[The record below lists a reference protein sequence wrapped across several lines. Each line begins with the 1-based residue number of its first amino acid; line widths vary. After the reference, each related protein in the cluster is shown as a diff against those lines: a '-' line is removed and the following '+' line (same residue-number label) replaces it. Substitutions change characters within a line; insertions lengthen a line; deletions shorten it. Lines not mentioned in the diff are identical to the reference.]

1 MLKAPSHLT
10 PPVADQKPY
19 SFSHHGDTLEDPYSW
34 LKDPGY
40 PEVTDEDV
48 LGYLRAENAYY
59 EAVTE
64 GDKELTEQLFGE
76 IKGRIREDDE
86 GVPYQDGDFDY
97 RWAFTKGCQYR
108 TWYYRARTKDP
119 YSGEG
124 WQVLFDENDAAEGLE
139 YFKLGALSVSPDG
152 RYLAVSHDSNGSER
166 FSIKIKDLRSGDW
179 LGDTIEETSG
189 ELVWALSSDVF
200 FYVKVSK
207 EWRPYNVLAH
217 QLGAAGEDVS
227 VYEEADSSFFIHIGS
242 TSSNAYMMIR
252 SADHVTAE
260 NRILDL
266 KNVQN
271 SLKKGEFL
279 PLLMSKRRENH
290 DYSVDHAGDRFV
302 IRSNR
307 DHENYGIFV
316 CEGDPVEESWL
327 AQLSGNDRR
336 YLHGMQAFDHFIAVE
351 DRIDGLDQI
360 TLLLDDGSNL
370 QIPMQEAVY
379 EVGLGTNPEAGQ
391 SFIRLGFSS
400 LLTPPTVMDV
410 PIGAAGQPGEPIV
423 RKVREIPSGYD
434 RANYRSERLMVTARD
449 GADVPVSLVYK
460 AGWKKGSGAPLHLY
474 GYGAYGLGMSPSF
487 SAPRLSLLDRGFVYA
502 IAHIRGGDE
511 LGKGWYKAGKL
522 EHRTNTF
529 NDFVDVARALTNQ
542 GYAAAG
548 GISISGGSAGGE
560 LMGVVLNQAP
570 ELFRGAVLH
579 VPFVD
584 VLNTMLDADL
594 PLTPIEWPEWG
605 NPIED
610 EGAYKTIKGYCP
622 YNNIEAKA
630 YPPMF
635 VTGGLNDP
643 RVTYWEPA
651 KWTARM
657 RSMKTD
663 DNLLMMKI
671 NMGAG
676 HGGKSGRFERYREV
690 AEEYM
695 FLLKCF
701 EENNQS

>member
-1 MLKAPSHLT
+1 MLKAPDHLKA
-10 PPVADQKPY
+10 PVAAQKEHR
-19 SFSHHGDTLEDPYSW
+19 FSHHGDMMEDPYSW

-40 PEVTDEDV
+40 PEVTDEAV
-48 LGYLRAENAYY
+48 LAYLREENAYY

-64 GDKELTEQLFGE
+64 GDKELVNHIFKE
-76 IKGRIREDDE
+76 IKGRLREDEE
-86 GVPYQDGDFDY
+86 GVPYQDGKFDF
-97 RWAFTKGCQYR
+97 RWAFAKGKQYR
-108 TWYYRARTKDP
+108 TWYFRPRTDDP
-119 YSGEG
+119 HSGDD
-124 WQVLFDENDAAEGLE
+124 WQVLFDENEAAAGLE
-139 YFKLGALSVSPDG
+139 YFKLGSLAVSPDG

-166 FSIKIKDLRSGDW
+166 FSIKIKELESDNWQTDE
-179 LGDTIEETSG
+179 IEETSG
-189 ELVWALSSDVF
+189 EFVWSAESDVL

-207 EWRPYNVLAH
+207 EWRPYLVLAH
-217 QLGAAGEDVS
+217 SLDVGAADVP
-227 VYEEADSSFFIHIGS
+227 VYEESDSSFFIHIGQT
-242 TSSNAYMMIR
+242 TSNDYMLIR

-260 NRILDL
+260 NRILIL
-266 KNVQN
+266 KNVKKN
-271 SLKKGEFL
+271 AEKGEL
-279 PLLMSKRRENH
+279 SPLLLSERRENH
-290 DYSVDHAGDRFV
+290 DYSIDHAGGQFV

-307 DHENYGIFV
+307 NHKNYGIFV
-316 CEGDPVEESWL
+316 AQENPVEENWL
-327 AQLSGNDRR
+327 EQLSGTDTR
-336 YLHGMQAFDHFIAVE
+336 YLHGVQAFDHFIAIE

-360 TLLLDDGSNL
+360 TLLMPDGSAQ

-379 EVGLGTNPEAGQ
+379 EVMLGTNPEAGQ
-391 SFIRLGFSS
+391 NFVRLGFSS

-410 PIGAAGQPGEPIV
+410 PVDENGMPGEPVI
-423 RKVREIPSGYD
+423 RKVQELPSGYD
-434 RANYRSERLMVTARD
+434 RSAYASERLMITARD
-449 GADVPVSLVYK
+449 GAQVPVSIVYK
-460 AGWKKGSGAPLHLY
+460 ADWKKGTGAPLHLY

-487 SAPRLSLLDRGFVYA
+487 SAARLSLLDRGFAYA

-511 LGKGWYKAGKL
+511 LGKGWYEAGKL
-522 EHRTNTF
+522 KERTNTF
-529 NDFVDVARALTNQ
+529 NDFVDVARALITE
-542 GYAAAG
+542 GYAARG
-548 GISISGGSAGGE
+548 EISISGGSAGGE
-560 LMGVVLNQAP
+560 LMGAVVNQAP

-584 VLNTMLDADL
+584 VLNTMLDKDL

-610 EGAYKTIKGYCP
+610 AGAYETIKAYCP
-622 YNNIEAKA
+622 YTNIEAKA

-651 KWTARM
+651 KWTARL
-657 RSMKTD
+657 RAAKTD
-663 DNLLMMKI
+663 DNLLIMKI

-701 EENNQS
+701 GLEG